1 MRRKDRRMNHTTE
14 ALGNIKTLKLYSW
27 TDVFQTEIQARRVYE
42 FRKMK
47 SIAIWLT
54 AIIASL
60 YFFPQVLSSV
70 VFSTYIG
77 TGHDIDL
84 ATAFTVLIL
93 FDLIKNPLRQLPLF
107 FSSFIQVMVA
117 IRRI

>member
-1 MRRKDRRMNHTTE
+1 MNHTTE

-27 TDVFQTEIQARRVYE
+27 TDVFQAEIQARRVYE

-107 FSSFIQVMVA
+107 FSSFI
-117 IRRI
+117 